1 MATFWLLQAADVWTT
16 KKGLRYNCVRESNPL
31 LPDVPHTDRL
41 VIHKS
46 VFLSPIARLQHQK
59 KISNEAM
66 MWPILFTGL
75 VVYHNIRTINNVKN
89 ECELR

>member
-1 MATFWLLQAADVWTT
+1 MATFWLLQAADVWST

-31 LPDVPHTDRL
+31 LPDIPSTDRL
-41 VIHKS
+41 IIHKS
-46 VFLSPIARLQHQK
+46 IFLSPIARLQHQK
-59 KISNEAM
+59 RISNEAM

-89 ECELR
+89 VCELR